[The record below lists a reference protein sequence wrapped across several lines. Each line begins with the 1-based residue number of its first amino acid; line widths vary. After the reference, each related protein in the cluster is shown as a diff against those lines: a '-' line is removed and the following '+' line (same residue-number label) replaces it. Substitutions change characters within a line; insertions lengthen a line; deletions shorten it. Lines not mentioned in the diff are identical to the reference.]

1 MLYFKNFELHR
12 ILFWG
17 TLFFVGRWLHIQLVS
32 DGKTMTSSNQ
42 RYRSLLASTVSR
54 AGLSLLS
61 VVISTG
67 ILSAQD
73 NDKFQRQLSK
83 AVDKF
88 QVQKSAAKQ
97 AVLKRF
103 DSLRAKIKKERSL
116 SESSRA
122 EMMQRLTEYRKQFE
136 QNDSFPEMVETIEL
150 EIYYQTKLGRAFK
163 PIMQSIEKE
172 LKNANKDGNSSY
184 ANKLLELKQR
194 LESQLLPSKQIMSG
208 SEFSGRLTRSNGA
221 TVPYK
226 LKIENISE
234 SGDFVGIVHDNFGVA
249 GHWKFRVKGKR
260 NGNLIQFVMTEN
272 LRGKLT
278 AVKGEGVVS
287 GTRLLAVVT
296 QKTGKG
302 KANQNYVVL
311 RR

>member
-12 ILFWG
+12 TLFWG
-17 TLFFVGRWLHIQLVS
+17 MLFFIDRCLHIRLVS
-32 DGKTMTSSNQ
+32 DGNTATSLNQ
-42 RYRSLLASTVSR
+42 RYRSLLASTASKT
-54 AGLSLLS
+54 GLSLLS

-67 ILSAQD
+67 ILSAQE
-73 NDKFQRQLSK
+73 NDKFQSQLSK

-88 QVQKSAAKQ
+88 DVQKSAAKQ

-122 EMMQRLTEYRKQFE
+122 EMMQRLVEYRKQFE

-163 PIMQSIEKE
+163 PITQSIEKE
-172 LKNANKDGNSSY
+172 LKTANKDGNSSY
-184 ANKLLELKQR
+184 AKKLLELKQR

-208 SEFSGRLTRSNGA
+208 SEFSGRLTRTNGN
-221 TVPYK
+221 TIPYK

-234 SGDFVGIVHDNFGVA
+234 SGDFVGIIHDNAGVA
-249 GHWKFRVKGKR
+249 GHWKVRVKGKR
-260 NGNLIQFVMTEN
+260 NGNRIQFSMTEN
-272 LRGKLT
+272 LRGNFT

-287 GTRLLAVVT
+287 GTRLLAVVHT
-296 QKTGKG
+296 KD
-302 KANQNYVVL
+302 
-311 RR
+311 

>member
-12 ILFWG
+12 IQFWCL
-17 TLFFVGRWLHIQLVS
+17 LFFIGRCLHIRLIS
-32 DGKTMTSSNQ
+32 DGNTVTSTNQ
-42 RYRSLLASTVSR
+42 RFRSLLASTASK

-67 ILSAQD
+67 ILSAQE
-73 NDKFQRQLSK
+73 NDKFQKQLSK

-88 QVQKSAAKQ
+88 QVQKSAAKK

-103 DSLRAKIKKERSL
+103 DSLRAKIKRERSL

-163 PIMQSIEKE
+163 PIMQSVEKE
-172 LKNANKDGNSSY
+172 LGNANKDGNSSY
-184 ANKLLELKQR
+184 AKKLLELKQR
-194 LESQLLPSKQIMSG
+194 LESQLLASKQIKSG

-221 TVPYK
+221 TIPYK

-234 SGDFVGIVHDNFGVA
+234 SGDFVGIVHDNAGVA

-260 NGNLIQFVMTEN
+260 NGNLIQFSMTEN
-272 LRGKLT
+272 LRGKFT

-287 GTRLLAVVT
+287 ETRLLAVVT
-296 QKTGKG
+296 QKTGKS
-302 KANQNYVVL
+302 KATRNHVVL
-311 RR
+311 HR